1 MSNFSLTV
9 LIEINGVMT
18 NAGSI
23 TGTDYK
29 DAVFAYDDSYIA
41 DKTHRPIS
49 ISLPLSKKPFS
60 VESTRNY
67 FEGLLLEGF
76 TRKSIADSMH
86 SDPDDYISI
95 LRELG
100 RECLGAIQIVD
111 ESVQVSD
118 AENMQYYPELFIF
131 GS

>member
-29 DAVFAYDDSYIA
+29 DAVFAYDNSYIA

-49 ISLPLSKKPFS
+49 ISFPLSKKPFS
-60 VESTRNY
+60 AESTRNY
-67 FEGLLLEGF
+67 FEGLLPEGF
-76 TRKSIADSMH
+76 TRKRIADSMH
-86 SDPDDYISI
+86 SDSDDYISI

-100 RECLGAIQIVD
+100 CPD
-111 ESVQVSD
+111 W
-118 AENMQYYPELFIF
+118 
-131 GS
+131 